1 LGPWKI
7 IGKAVG
13 FWKITGKTVADFA
26 QSLGSSCKVRGTWEE
41 YGIFMQ
47 FMKRK
52 VENLRESSGKRGIK

>member
-1 LGPWKI
+1 M
-7 IGKAVG
+7 G